1 MQVNSRLR
9 MLFAAFA
16 LVISSAV
23 VAQQQSLSPADCAAM
38 ADRAARD
45 HGTVMGGAAR
55 SGTKGAIFG
64 AIVGGDDRGRAAGRG
79 AALGALIGGTRGA
92 AQKNQTYQRVYDDCM
107 RGRYRY

>member
-9 MLFAAFA
+9 LLFAAFA
-16 LVISSAV
+16 LVTSSV
-23 VAQQQSLSPADCAAM
+23 VMAQKGMSPADCAAM

>member
-9 MLFAAFA
+9 LLFAAFA
-16 LVISSAV
+16 LVTSSV
-23 VAQQQSLSPADCAAM
+23 VMAQKTMSPADCAAM